1 MTGSVSRSGV
11 RWVVIVIVLAVAV
24 AAGFVWIGGATR
36 EGGASPAASATDASG
51 AGALDDGT
59 DSRTP
64 DVAGDAGAHL
74 PRLLDLG
81 ADKCVPCK
89 AMAPILEA
97 MRETFRGR
105 FDVEF
110 IDVGLRE
117 NQALARR
124 YGIRLIPTQIFF
136 DAEGNEL
143 WRHEGFLGK
152 DEILAR
158 WRELGVTF
166 EAR

>member
-110 IDVGLRE
+110 IDVWKDPAGGRG
-117 NQALARR
+117 
-124 YGIRLIPTQIFF
+124 YGVRIIPTQIFF
-136 DAEGNEL
+136 DEQGNEL
-143 WRHEGFLGK
+143 FRHEGFYSRE
-152 DEILAR
+152 DILAK
-158 WRELGVTF
+158 WSELGYEF
-166 EAR
+166 GE